1 MQRYFSNKLVNDYF
15 LLSYDDIYHIK
26 TVMRLKEN
34 DKIEVVYKN
43 IAYLCNLENSDE
55 KIQVKCLEEIQNV
68 EQSIPEIILCI
79 PLLKEQKMDFII
91 QKATE
96 LGVSKIIPI
105 RLERSI
111 IKLDPSREE
120 KKLARWN
127 RICKEASEQS
137 KRLSIPIV
145 TSIMNIEDLESID
158 ALKIVCSTS
167 STNFSLHNLLQT
179 YFNCD
184 RILIVV
190 GPEGGLTKNEEKKLV
205 DIGFEL
211 VRLGNNIMRVETVP
225 VFLLSIINYEYM
237 E

>member
-15 LLSYDDIYHIK
+15 LLSDDDIYHIK

>member
-15 LLSYDDIYHIK
+15 LLSDDDIYHIK

-179 YFNCD
+179 HFNCD

-190 GPEGGLTKNEEKKLV
+190 GPEGGLTKNEEKKLI